1 MAGTK
6 AILVNFKGSNDF
18 HSSEKLKTGS
28 IAEVK
33 DIHQT
38 LIDACIE
45 NDAGAQKKLY
55 ELYSAALFNT
65 CKRMVQN
72 RDDAQDILQE
82 SFIDA
87 FRGMKNFRGES
98 TLGAWIKRIVVNKSI
113 HHLKRKKL
121 IDFESLS
128 LKYENEAEE
137 NDDGLEISVL
147 SINEAIQKLPA
158 GCRMVFLLKAME
170 NYDHKEIAEQM
181 KISVG
186 TSKSQYNRAKELL
199 RELLKNV

>member
-1 MAGTK
+1 MAGRT
-6 AILVNFKGSNDF
+6 AILVNFNGNN
-18 HSSEKLKTGS
+18 EKLKTDS

-33 DIHQT
+33 HIHQT

-45 NDAGAQKKLY
+45 NDAYAQKKVY
-55 ELYSAALFNT
+55 ELYSVALFNT

-87 FRGMKNFRGES
+87 FRGIKNFKGKS
-98 TLGAWIKRIVVNKSI
+98 TLGAWIKRIVINKSI
-113 HHLKRKKL
+113 HHLKKKNR
-121 IDFESLS
+121 IDFESLNS
-128 LKYENEAEE
+128 KYENEVEE
-137 NDDGLEISVL
+137 NDDGIEISVQ

-158 GCRMVFLLKAME
+158 GCRTVFLLKAME
-170 NYDHKEIAEQM
+170 EYDHAEIAEEM
-181 KISVG
+181 KISIG

-199 RELLKNV
+199 KGFLRSDL